1 MFCPQC
7 GNDLSKMPD
16 APVCPTCGQA
26 IAPSQTF
33 ASPQVHPGAPLP
45 PWPGTPTQASGW
57 SGTPTAPI
65 ASDGTATG
73 APGTA
78 PAPPLEAYAAPEAP
92 KSRRR
97 LGRALGALGVVI
109 VLALALTIV
118 QGVRGRS
125 AGAASPDDLVK
136 RLQQATVKVDPA
148 AALALLDPDEVPG
161 LGDLYKTAVTQARKG
176 ADVDV
181 PGALEAVT
189 ISAHDITHTVT
200 YLDAKEQYA
209 KVSFT
214 GGTLS
219 VDTEPKKLPD
229 NVAKR
234 LTDDGKPLTPEHSST
249 DFKDMATTSTSGKR
263 IDPFLVLVKT
273 KGRWYV
279 SITMTAGEYAVE
291 LGDLP
296 GGNFD
301 STPVAGPPATSPEA
315 AVKTLL
321 DAAKSTANTNKYTGP
336 PLSGLLPDAQTRAF
350 RIYGKSAKSWM
361 QSESGDDSESSGSST
376 DRPDEYDDLSGSD
389 NLFGLDTDCSDCGVN
404 YSDLSVSVQHRG
416 VSTVAVLDSLKVSYK
431 TQGCDFASDDDEWL
445 NSDGSSGSGSSDGF
459 EDPDSSSG
467 SVDPDSSYD
476 DNDPESSYDDND
488 SDSDINPDDYC
499 STKSTETGQA
509 QWDGKCLSWS
519 TKDSPE
525 SDVPADLDDDSG
537 KGCLTDKLGDSD
549 LSLADFGVT
558 DVHLVVS
565 QERGGWVIDPVATI
579 MDYGRTALS
588 HLSDPKVKKAI
599 NDD

>member
-176 ADVDV
+176 ADVRRV
-181 PGALEAVT
+181 LVAEGIVELVQAHWFAVLF
-189 ISAHDITHTVT
+189 DC
-200 YLDAKEQYA
+200 
-209 KVSFT
+209 F
-214 GGTLS
+214 
-219 VDTEPKKLPD
+219 D
-229 NVAKR
+229 NVINTASD
-234 LTDDGKPLTPEHSST
+234 LLFVTVVSNSNCLEVVV
-249 DFKDMATTSTSGKR
+249 
-263 IDPFLVLVKT
+263 VLVK
-273 KGRWYV
+273 KG
-279 SITMTAGEYAVE
+279 
-291 LGDLP
+291 
-296 GGNFD
+296 
-301 STPVAGPPATSPEA
+301 
-315 AVKTLL
+315 
-321 DAAKSTANTNKYTGP
+321 
-336 PLSGLLPDAQTRAF
+336 
-350 RIYGKSAKSWM
+350 
-361 QSESGDDSESSGSST
+361 
-376 DRPDEYDDLSGSD
+376 
-389 NLFGLDTDCSDCGVN
+389 
-404 YSDLSVSVQHRG
+404 
-416 VSTVAVLDSLKVSYK
+416 
-431 TQGCDFASDDDEWL
+431 
-445 NSDGSSGSGSSDGF
+445 
-459 EDPDSSSG
+459 
-467 SVDPDSSYD
+467 
-476 DNDPESSYDDND
+476 
-488 SDSDINPDDYC
+488 
-499 STKSTETGQA
+499 
-509 QWDGKCLSWS
+509 
-519 TKDSPE
+519 
-525 SDVPADLDDDSG
+525 
-537 KGCLTDKLGDSD
+537 
-549 LSLADFGVT
+549 
-558 DVHLVVS
+558 
-565 QERGGWVIDPVATI
+565 
-579 MDYGRTALS
+579 
-588 HLSDPKVKKAI
+588 
-599 NDD
+599 